1 MNKIDL
7 LLIQNPLPWHKTRY
21 LHLKDKKTN
30 FWAKWKLACKMG
42 SDVLGAKKVIE
53 GILRLIVLLFQQ
65 LLKHNIRSTR
75 VYQSGL
81 DFILRKLK

>member
-30 FWAKWKLACKMG
+30 F
-42 SDVLGAKKVIE
+42 
-53 GILRLIVLLFQQ
+53 
-65 LLKHNIRSTR
+65 
-75 VYQSGL
+75 
-81 DFILRKLK
+81 